1 MAIAGPSTP
10 PLLRVLREAEPLAEA
25 RPSAAAA
32 GRNAPGARL
41 EDGVQRA
48 RRWAAADR
56 MGAPGRRRL
65 RSDDGIRLPP
75 AAGARAV
82 ALRRDAGSAP
92 RRAIARPQCAR
103 SAALALSRRLSAAAI
118 RAFQTRPGAGPGRVS
133 KSGGDAQLA
142 RISGCSRFIGAP
154 RGLDPDPARPPAH
167 DPARCRPGL

>member
-41 EDGVQRA
+41 DDGVQRA
-48 RRWAAADR
+48 RRLAAADR
-56 MGAPGRRRL
+56 MGAPRRRRL

-103 SAALALSRRLSAAAI
+103 SAALALSRRLSPSAI
-118 RAFQTRPGAGPGRVS
+118 RAFPPRPCSGPGRACKAS
-133 KSGGDAQLA
+133 AERSLA
-142 RISGCSRFIGAP
+142 RISGCARVGGAR
-154 RGLDPDPARPPAH
+154 RGLDPDPA
-167 DPARCRPGL
+167 